1 MPLPEILNVPPVEA
15 VRRFRKKGRKITFAW
30 QDADAALHA
39 RAFTVAKAMD
49 LDILTDIRKAVDRAI
64 SDGITLD
71 TFRSELE
78 PLLVKRGWWGRA
90 PILDPLT
97 GETRIVQLGSPYRLR
112 TIFDANLRASYGA
125 GRWERIQ
132 RVKADLPYL
141 RYVAVTDER
150 TREEHLGWHGTVLP
164 VDHPFWQT
172 HYPPNG
178 WGCRCIV
185 QQLGEDDLER
195 YGYKVTDVP
204 SNAGKTREWVN
215 KRTGEMRQIPVGL
228 DPGWDHNVGRVGRV
242 GEALEQVIEKMD
254 AAPEDLARAAA
265 RGFAGNPGL
274 ADFLGGEEAGSW
286 PMAVTPKRILG
297 AIRGRSRTLRLSSE
311 TARSHARFAEFGP
324 EDWLR
329 VQHVLDEGEMFFD
342 AKNPRAAIGFLEEG
356 GRPWRLVIKTTEDG
370 EETYMPTKHRSNR
383 KQLLSARRKLRK
395 LRRK

>member
-15 VRRFRKKGRKITFAW
+15 VRRFERRKDLEITFSW

-39 RAFTVAKAMD
+39 RAFTVAKAVD

-78 PLLVKRGWWGRA
+78 PLLVKRGWWGRE
-90 PILDPLT
+90 PIYDPLT
-97 GETRIVQLGSPYRLR
+97 KKTRIVQVGSPHRLR

-141 RYVAVTDER
+141 RYVAVVDER

-185 QQLGEDDLER
+185 QQLGDDDLER
-195 YGYKVTDVP
+195 YGYQVTDVP
-204 SNAGKTREWVN
+204 SNAGETREWVN

-254 AAPEDLARAAA
+254 AAPEDLARSAA
-265 RGFAGNPGL
+265 RSFAGNPGL
-274 ADFLGGEEAGSW
+274 SVFLGGEEAGSW
-286 PMAVTPKRILG
+286 PLAVAPQRILG

-311 TARSHARFAEFGP
+311 TARSHARFADFDP

-329 VQHVLDEGEMFFD
+329 VQRVLDEGRVFRD
-342 AKNPRAAIGFLEEG
+342 GPRSTIAFLEEG
-356 GRPWRLVIKTTEDG
+356 GRLWATSIKATRG
-370 EETYMPTKHRSNR
+370 GRETYMTSLHRAESR
-383 KQLLSARRKLRK
+383 H
-395 LRRK
+395 LRRSERNLDEIFRE

>member
-78 PLLVKRGWWGRA
+78 PLLVKRGWWGRE
-90 PILDPLT
+90 PIYDPLT
-97 GETRIVQLGSPYRLR
+97 KKTRIVQVGSPHRLR

-185 QQLGEDDLER
+185 QQLGDDDLER
-195 YGYKVTDVP
+195 YGYEVTDVP

-215 KRTGEMRQIPVGL
+215 KRTGEMRHIPVGL

-242 GEALEQVIEKMD
+242 GEALEQAIEKMD

-265 RGFAGNPGL
+265 RSFAGNPGL
-274 ADFLGGEEAGSW
+274 ADFLGGKEAGSW
-286 PMAVTPKRILG
+286 PLAVVPKRILG

-311 TARSHARFAEFGP
+311 TARSHARFADFGP

-329 VQHVLDEGEMFFD
+329 VQRVLDRGEVFRS
-342 AKNPRAAIGFLEEG
+342 AEKARSAIGFLEEDG
-356 GRPWRLVIKTTEDG
+356 ELWRLVIKTTKDG
-370 EETYMPTKHRSNR
+370 EETYMTNETPDR
-383 KQLLSARRKLRK
+383 
-395 LRRK
+395 